1 MEKEKQNSLM
11 TKAAIVLMILI
22 LPFNIIGIITSVLSY
37 RASLKNTET
46 AISHT
51 LDSYGLLLDNR
62 IRNTN
67 SVLYELTNNNSLLLN
82 MRHSSDESQYRI
94 LRYQF
99 FSSFNDQIKTTEVA
113 QSWFFYQTDRD
124 DYIPV
129 PAYTGFT
136 AGSRPWISY
145 IDNYSPEYARWFMS
159 DDHSSLLRILYDNS
173 LHLYCG
179 AVIDLQA
186 FLSDL
191 NGIFDFSS
199 MEYFFEDTE
208 PDKMSGKLLISHKTA
223 ANVWLCASVSTRDIS
238 GSIGILQY
246 ALILFFILYLA
257 LIPLLFFLM
266 QKYMGKPLRILNQA
280 HEQLQEGNEDFRIQT
295 AANSSEF
302 SEAYESFNEM
312 ASSLQTL
319 QKEILEKELA
329 NKQLQIDYLQL
340 QIRPHFLLNSFNV
353 LYTLIQR
360 GQKEPS
366 QEMVLFLSDYF
377 RYLFRSGSELQ
388 LFSKEKKLI
397 EDYMNITRISYPVSF
412 EVSYQ
417 LDPQLDLI
425 RVPPLLLHSFMEN
438 IIAHALLPDRCV
450 HIVFSGEYDDG
461 LATFYISDDGKGMEP
476 EAIDAINH
484 ITDIPIDDGR
494 NVGIKNS
501 IYRLKYYYG
510 EAASVVCDS
519 EINIGTTFTITIPY
533 NLEEE

>member
-1 MEKEKQNSLM
+1 MKKGKQYSLM
-11 TKAAIVLMILI
+11 TKASVLLMILI
-22 LPFNIIGIITSVLSY
+22 LPFNIIGIMTSVLSY
-37 RASLKNTET
+37 RASLKNAET

-51 LDSYGLLLDNR
+51 VDSYGLLLNNR

-67 SVLYELTNNNSLLLN
+67 AMLYELTNKNSLLLE
-82 MRHSSDESQYRI
+82 MRHSPDESRYRI

-99 FSSFNDQIKTTEVA
+99 FTSVNDQIKTTETA
-113 QSWFFYQTDRD
+113 QSWFFYQTDWD

-129 PAYTGFT
+129 PAYNGVN

-145 IDNYSPEYARWFMS
+145 IDNYIPDYGRWFLS
-159 DDHSSLLRILYDNS
+159 EDHSCLLRIIYDNT

-179 AVIDLQA
+179 AIIDLKA
-186 FLSDL
+186 FTSEL
-191 NGIFDFSS
+191 NKIFDFTSI
-199 MEYFFEDTE
+199 EYVFEENE
-208 PDKMSGKLLISHKTA
+208 PEKTRGKLLITYKTA
-223 ANVWLCASVSTRDIS
+223 ADVWLGASVSTREVS
-238 GSIGILQY
+238 GSISVLSY
-246 ALILFFILYLA
+246 ALILFFILYLT
-257 LIPLLFFLM
+257 LIPLLFILM
-266 QKYMGKPLRILNQA
+266 RKYMGKPLRTLNEA
-280 HEQLQEGNEDFRIQT
+280 HSQLQQGNDDFRIL
-295 AANSSEF
+295 APANSAEF
-302 SEAYESFNEM
+302 SEAYDSFNQM

-319 QKEILEKELA
+319 QKEVLEKELA

-340 QIRPHFLLNSFNV
+340 QIRPHFLLNSFNL

-360 GQKEPS
+360 SQKEPS

-388 LFSKEKKLI
+388 LFSKERKLI

-417 LDPQLDLI
+417 LDPQLDLV

-438 IIAHALLPDRCV
+438 IIAHALMPDRCV

-476 EAIDAINH
+476 EAISAINH
-484 ITDIPIDDGR
+484 ITDVPIDDGK

-501 IYRLKYYYG
+501 IYRLKYYFG
-510 EAASVVCDS
+510 DAASVVCES
-519 EINIGTTFTITIPY
+519 EMNIGTTFTITIPY

>member
-1 MEKEKQNSLM
+1 MKKTKLDSLM
-11 TKAAIVLMILI
+11 TKAAVILMILI

-37 RASLKNTET
+37 RTSLRNAET
-46 AISHT
+46 ALTHS

-67 SVLYELTNNNSLLLN
+67 VLLYELTNNNSLLLD
-82 MRHSSDESQYRI
+82 MCQSTDDSQYRI

-99 FSSFNDQIKTTEVA
+99 FNTLNDQIKTSEIA
-113 QSWFFYQTDRD
+113 ESWFFYQTDRD

-129 PAYTGFT
+129 PAYTGAT
-136 AGSRPWISY
+136 AGSRPWSKY
-145 IDNYSPEYARWFMS
+145 IDNYGPEYGRWFLS
-159 DDHSSLLRILYDNS
+159 EDQSGLLRIIYDNR

-179 AVIDLQA
+179 AVIDLQS
-186 FLSDL
+186 FLGEL
-191 NGIFDFSS
+191 NSIYEFRSL
-199 MEYFFEDTE
+199 EYSFAETE
-208 PDKMSGKLLISHKTA
+208 PAEERGKLLIDYKTA
-223 ANVWLCASVSTRDIS
+223 ADVWLCASVTTRDLNRSIS
-238 GSIGILQY
+238 NLTFG
-246 ALILFFILYLA
+246 LILFFILYLA
-257 LIPLLFFLM
+257 LIPLLYFLM
-266 QKYMGKPLRILNQA
+266 KKYMGNPLRTLNEA
-280 HEQLQEGNEDFRIQT
+280 HAQLQEGTDGFRIQT
-295 AANSSEF
+295 QANSAEF
-302 SEAYESFNEM
+302 DEAYESFNQM

-319 QKEILEKELA
+319 QREILEKELA

-340 QIRPHFLLNSFNV
+340 QIRPHFLLNSFNL

-366 QEMVLFLSDYF
+366 QDMVLFLSDYF

-388 LFSKEKKLI
+388 LFSKERKLI
-397 EDYMNITRISYPVSF
+397 EDYMNITRISYPISF

-438 IIAHALLPDRCV
+438 IIAHALLPDRCI

-476 EAIDAINH
+476 EAISAINH
-484 ITDIPIDDGR
+484 ITDIPIDDGK

-501 IYRLKYYYG
+501 ICRLKYYYG
-510 EAASVVCDS
+510 DGASVVCDS
-519 EINIGTTFTITIPY
+519 EINVGTTFTITIPY